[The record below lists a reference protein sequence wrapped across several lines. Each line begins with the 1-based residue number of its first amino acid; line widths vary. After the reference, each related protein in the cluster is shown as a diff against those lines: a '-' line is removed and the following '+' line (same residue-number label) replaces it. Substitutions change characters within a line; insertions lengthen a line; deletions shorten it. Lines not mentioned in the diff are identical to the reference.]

1 MKRKLLALTVLLCML
16 LPLALTGCSGGDKLA
31 YVAYGEDIKEFDTS
45 LFYGNVETMQGAD
58 PSLIWVPEAL
68 DENGQ
73 VKEDTG
79 YYYAYI
85 TATSTINA
93 WRTRDMT
100 NWQYLGAVFRPDLD
114 TFWAYMNFWAPA
126 VHYDAEDGV
135 YYMYYSATSKSVS
148 EYKTHYISL
157 ATSTSPMGPFTE
169 WGSISEPLI
178 DFSKMPKD
186 HPLYEAHGEGTTWA
200 EGYFAA
206 IDAEPFVDVNG
217 DIYLLFTHDKGAG
230 YSSSSTYIMKMKEWW
245 EPDYESITCI
255 SLTGSCEVGGTEVMD
270 EGTVNEGPFM
280 LYHEGLYYLTFSVHT
295 YDESSYQVRQAVGT
309 SPMGPFHKIAT
320 EKGGTVITTDGLNAY
335 TNSAGHHSFITV
347 GDELYISYH
356 TFKNDKSISQAR
368 KIRFD
373 KVSFV
378 TNDDGIPVIYANG
391 PTVTLQ
397 PLPTAI
403 SGYENKATSAQVT
416 ATGLREGSSTY
427 WLNDGTLKI
436 HETPDIVDE
445 TYFNVGKKA
454 STVTLSWEDYISAKA
469 IMVYN
474 SNLYATSFTK
484 IDNIRIWYRVGDT
497 EGVCETGEIAF
508 SYDQYSLVPKH
519 YNCIFAGA
527 SCTIQFAD
535 MDIRQIEITVS
546 ESSGGEVFAISEIT
560 VLGKK
565 EGR

>member
-1 MKRKLLALTVLLCML
+1 MKRKILALTLLLATL
-16 LPLALTGCSGGDKLA
+16 LSLSVHLTACSGDSLS
-31 YVAYGEDIKEFDTS
+31 YVAYGDDIKEFDTS

-58 PSLIWVPEAL
+58 PSLIWVPEAY
-68 DENGQ
+68 DENGVLQ
-73 VKEDTG
+73 EDSG
-79 YYYAYI
+79 YYYAYV

-100 NWQYLGAVFRPDLD
+100 NWQYLGAVFRPNLD
-114 TFWAYMNFWAPA
+114 TFWAYSNFWAPA
-126 VHYDAEDGV
+126 VHYDANDET
-135 YYMYYSATSKSVS
+135 YYMYYSATARNVS
-148 EYKTHYISL
+148 AYTTHYISL
-157 ATSTSPMGPFTE
+157 ATSKSPMGPFTE
-169 WGSISEPLI
+169 YSDQRPLI
-178 DFSKMPKD
+178 DFTKMPKD
-186 HPLYEAHGEGTTWA
+186 HPLYEEHGEGKVW
-200 EGYFAA
+200 EDGYFAA

-230 YSSSSTYIMKMKEWW
+230 YSSSSTYIMRMEDWGT
-245 EPDYESITCI
+245 PDYASITCI
-255 SLTGSCEVGGTEVMD
+255 SLTGSCEVGGTEELD

-280 LYHEGLYYLTFSVHT
+280 FYHEGLYYLTFSVHT

-309 SPMGPFHKIAT
+309 SPMGPFHKIAP
-320 EKGGTVITTDGLNAY
+320 EKGGTIITTDGLNAY

-347 GDELYISYH
+347 GDEIYISYH

-373 KVSFV
+373 KISFV
-378 TNDDGIPVIYANG
+378 TNEDGIPVIYANG

-397 PLPTAI
+397 PLPSAI
-403 SGYENKATSAQVT
+403 SGYENKATAAQVT
-416 ATGLREGSSTY
+416 ATNLREGSDPY

-436 HETPDIVDE
+436 HETPDIVDQ
-445 TYFNVGKKA
+445 TYFNAGK
-454 STVTLSWEDYISAKA
+454 STVTLSWEDYVTAKA

-474 SNLYATSFTK
+474 SNLFDTSFTR
-484 IDNIRIWYRVGDT
+484 IDNIRIWYRNGDR

-508 SYDQYSLVPKH
+508 SYDQFSLLPKR

-535 MDIRQIEITVS
+535 MEIKQIEITVS
-546 ESSGGEVFAISEIT
+546 QSQGGGAFAISEIT

-565 EGR
+565 EGGR